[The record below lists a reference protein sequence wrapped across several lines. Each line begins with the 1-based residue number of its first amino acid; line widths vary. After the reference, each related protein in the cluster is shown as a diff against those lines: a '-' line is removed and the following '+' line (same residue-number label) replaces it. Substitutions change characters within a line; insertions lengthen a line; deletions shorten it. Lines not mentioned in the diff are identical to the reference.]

1 MLAFGSQF
9 RGYRLKVREASAYL
23 ASRKAIKFIII
34 KIDIRARV

>member
-9 RGYRLKVREASAYL
+9 RGYRLKVREASAFYT
-23 ASRKAIKFIII
+23 SSKAAKFIII